1 MARKWAA
8 GGRSEHFWGSGTT
21 TDPSHHI
28 HHRKHGISVGC
39 PEGFFEFLFRRV
51 VSPPRLIMGTSSVF
65 FPTFGGPEPQ
75 IQNFRNPVWVSTTNC
90 GVPMGF
96 AGISK
101 AAARLAKKCS
111 YWAPRPPEQGAV
123 GPTGGSRDPTVFL
136 NLNIQKSARPK
147 LHTGGPHPQPPI
159 RPHPSGG

>member
-1 MARKWAA
+1 MR
-8 GGRSEHFWGSGTT
+8 GRSEHFWGSGTT

-28 HHRKHGISVGC
+28 HHWKHGIWVGR
-39 PEGFFEFLFRRV
+39 PVGVFEIVFWRGC
-51 VSPPRLIMGTSSVF
+51 SPPRLIMGTSSVF
-65 FPTFGGPEPQ
+65 LFFYFRGPRGPEPQ
-75 IQNFRNPVWVSTTNC
+75 LQNSKNPLWLSTTNC

-96 AGISK
+96 AGIST
-101 AAARLAKKCS
+101 AATRLAPKCS
-111 YWAPRPPEQGAV
+111 DWAPWPPGQGAV